1 MINYLLDF
9 NFESHIRQNIQN
21 NSTPINNNPCPDQLV
36 GYLDKG
42 SFHPGTTR
50 ENIDYLLT
58 NNNYSINNS
67 IQRKI
72 VVILESPHTNEYD
85 PITGQALGL
94 ALGKTGKLF
103 AKHFSSALKKSK
115 IFPALSSSNNK
126 FAVVLINSVQYQC
139 SLGRFLTLSKNKS
152 LRNRNWRSCFNGGA
166 KSNDLNLRKSN
177 DLDLRLK
184 ALNPDYIINLCT
196 KDLRSDV
203 TDYISRSPV
212 FSISSQNFTEGNHPA
227 SWWILNKRT
236 IN

>member
-1 MINYLLDF
+1 MINYLLNF
-9 NFESHIRQNIQN
+9 NFASHIQQNIQN
-21 NSTPINNNPCPDQLV
+21 NSTPINNNACPDQLV

-42 SFHPGTTR
+42 IFHPDKTR
-50 ENIDYLLT
+50 TNIDYLLT
-58 NNNYSINNS
+58 NNYYSINNS

-103 AKHFSSALKKSK
+103 AEHFSSALKNSK
-115 IFPALSSSNNK
+115 KFRALSSSNNK
-126 FAVVLINSVQYQC
+126 LAVVLINSVQYQC

-166 KSNDLNLRKSN
+166 NDLNLR
-177 DLDLRLK
+177 LE

-196 KDLRSDV
+196 KNLRSDV
-203 TDYISRSPV
+203 TNYISRSTV
-212 FSISSQNFTEGNHPA
+212 FSINNNQNFTEGNHPA
-227 SWWILNKRT
+227 SWEDSNKRT